1 MSFIKKNCSFKISS
15 LFGGYLWI
23 YPVNIIEQPHGSDQC
38 GYIHLLYRFIF
49 WFTVVEVGDLCRL
62 GCACCWV
69 CCWSYLMLLLFNG
82 FSLMSNKSNV
92 QTLRYTFINCVCT
105 KLQLPIFAWYIRIF
119 WETDIMFSGI
129 LFSSIPTKSFPVGW
143 FCCFFECLISSCNFW
158 RNSIII

>member
-62 GCACCWV
+62 GCRTIHAYSSCYNGGQWV
-69 CCWSYLMLLLFNG
+69 LYFLSASDLRDYISGNVKKWIIHKWQPNMIWKLALYSIKMMRFSSVQFEKPSISGKNFLD
-82 FSLMSNKSNV
+82 SLMSHLWLG
-92 QTLRYTFINCVCT
+92 TL
-105 KLQLPIFAWYIRIF
+105 
-119 WETDIMFSGI
+119 
-129 LFSSIPTKSFPVGW
+129 PVNG
-143 FCCFFECLISSCNFW
+143 CI
-158 RNSIII
+158 

>member
-62 GCACCWV
+62 G
-69 CCWSYLMLLLFNG
+69 WSIKDQMTGPFKEKPITFRCNPEFLKSRVLIIPH
-82 FSLMSNKSNV
+82 SNKSFNSWRHFWTHHMNPV
-92 QTLRYTFINCVCT
+92 QPHLTLTNCSKIFLQDLAHFDFHTSYFILYN
-105 KLQLPIFAWYIRIF
+105 
-119 WETDIMFSGI
+119 
-129 LFSSIPTKSFPVGW
+129 
-143 FCCFFECLISSCNFW
+143 
-158 RNSIII
+158 